1 MFSFQR
7 ACVCARAYDCVLKL
21 PVRSER
27 SNAFFFF
34 SFMLS
39 SWPALFFFV
48 NVCFLQ
54 VDFER
59 VFVLCC
65 RKFSI

>member
-34 SFMLS
+34 
-39 SWPALFFFV
+39 FFYVIFV
-48 NVCFLQ
+48 ARFIFL
-54 VDFER
+54 
-59 VFVLCC
+59 C
-65 RKFSI
+65 